1 MRSLSIITLLLAFF
15 VGKPVVETR
24 LSNPAYVGAT
34 PRLTTDAAG
43 NPLLSWVEKEG
54 DKAVGF
60 YVARSSD
67 GGRTFGR
74 KIRVL
79 APTTLSVH
87 AEGMPKLAVKADGT
101 MLALFEIS
109 KPTADSPRASDLL
122 YVTSADGGK
131 TWTQPRA
138 LHRDTTPGKGHSF
151 SDLTRL
157 PNGEIGIVWLDEKLP
172 NQEGRSVKFVQTKPG
187 GGFTDEVIV
196 DENACQCCRTNV
208 FVDARGQIH
217 LTYRD
222 LLPNGDRDISHVV
235 SADGGQTFSRPQ
247 VVFADHWTVNACPH
261 TGPVLTQ
268 AGDAVFATWF
278 SGKEDAVG
286 LRLAKLGNT
295 QLEATVLS
303 NRAKHPQV
311 VAAGDR
317 LVWLWD
323 ESVRKPG
330 QAADEPMPAYS
341 QKIALRTNPTGPTTY
356 LTTDAVNA
364 SYPVALATA
373 HGLLIAYEERK
384 GEENAVIVCRFVD
397 SL

>member
-1 MRSLSIITLLLAFF
+1 MNIVFIIPLLLALL
-15 VGKPVVETR
+15 VDKPVGETR
-24 LSNPAYVGAT
+24 VSNPKFTGAT

-43 NPLLSWVEKEG
+43 NPLLSWVEKES
-54 DKAVGF
+54 DNAASF
-60 YVARSSD
+60 YFARSSD
-67 GGRTFGR
+67 GGRTFGE
-74 KIRVL
+74 KVHVK
-79 APTTLSVH
+79 APANISVH

-101 MLALFEIS
+101 ILALFEVS

-131 TWTQPRA
+131 TWTQPKPV
-138 LHRDTTPGKGHSF
+138 HRDTTPGKGHSF

-157 PNGEIGIVWLDEKLP
+157 PNGEIGLVWLDEKLS

-187 GGFTDEVIV
+187 GGFTPEVVV

-208 FVDARGQIH
+208 FADTDGRIH

-235 SADGGQTFSRPQ
+235 STDGGRTFSRPQ

-261 TGPVLTQ
+261 TGPVVAQ
-268 AGDAVFATWF
+268 AGHELFATWF
-278 SGKEDAVG
+278 SGKEDAIG
-286 LRLAKLGNT
+286 LRLARFGSPR
-295 QLEATVLS
+295 LEAIILS
-303 NRAKHPQV
+303 SRAKHPQV
-311 VAAGDR
+311 VAVGDR

-330 QAADEPMPAYS
+330 QAEDEAMPVYS
-341 QKIALRTNPTGPTTY
+341 QKIALRTRPAGSTTY

-364 SYPVALATA
+364 SYPVALATSQ
-373 HGLLIAYEERK
+373 GLLIAYEQRK